1 MKKISPSS
9 SLSISLSYLSLSLIC
24 ILQKIDNFCSVDETM
39 AYYSIGMC
47 LTDTKYDS
55 MIHVNTYLL
64 SEARKRCFDVYIDC
78 TVIVV
83 VIKRSRTDGI
93 FV

>member
-24 ILQKIDNFCSVDETM
+24 ILQKIDTFCSVDETM

-47 LTDTKYDS
+47 LTDTKYD
-55 MIHVNTYLL
+55 I
-64 SEARKRCFDVYIDC
+64 
-78 TVIVV
+78 
-83 VIKRSRTDGI
+83 
-93 FV
+93 